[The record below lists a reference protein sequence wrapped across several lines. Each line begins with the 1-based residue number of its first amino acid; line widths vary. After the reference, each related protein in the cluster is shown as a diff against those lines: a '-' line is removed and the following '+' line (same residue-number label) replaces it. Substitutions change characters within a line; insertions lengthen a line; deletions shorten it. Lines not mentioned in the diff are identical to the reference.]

1 MQVMNGSLVT
11 REENSI
17 ELEDYSFQWLTL
29 LPKLHLKNF
38 NETENKEE
46 PSTALYR
53 ECVHVQVSLYVSN
66 VFLSWL

>member
-1 MQVMNGSLVT
+1 MHVMNGCLVT

-38 NETENKEE
+38 NETGNKEE
-46 PSTALYR
+46 PCTTVYR
-53 ECVHVQVSLYVSN
+53 VYVQGIS
-66 VFLSWL
+66 

>member
-29 LPKLHLKNF
+29 LPKLHL
-38 NETENKEE
+38 
-46 PSTALYR
+46 
-53 ECVHVQVSLYVSN
+53 
-66 VFLSWL
+66 